1 MQNQSVKEKRKE
13 TMCRTAKSY
22 IELIEQNKWTV
33 AFNHQIQKWTVQE
46 EFQICGNIGEHH
58 DLQTAL
64 GLADKQHAKNM
75 SGIAI

>member
-1 MQNQSVKEKRKE
+1 MN
-13 TMCRTAKSY
+13 Y
-22 IELIEQNKWTV
+22 IKLIEQNKWTV